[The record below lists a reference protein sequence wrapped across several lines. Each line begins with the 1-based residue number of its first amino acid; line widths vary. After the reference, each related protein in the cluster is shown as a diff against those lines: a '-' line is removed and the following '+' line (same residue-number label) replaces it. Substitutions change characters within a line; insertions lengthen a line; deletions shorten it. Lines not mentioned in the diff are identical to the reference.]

1 LKNQTQRRAH
11 ARQRAQ
17 ERYNVALSKQLR
29 RDMLT
34 MIRSGQSV
42 RKLKLTHTRT
52 AHLLLIGGKRIAVIY
67 SNSVKDIVTVL
78 PEGTWQFS
86 PDRIVEE

>member
-1 LKNQTQRRAH
+1 MKTPSQRRAH
-11 ARQRAQ
+11 ARQRAV
-17 ERYNVALSKQLR
+17 ERYGVALSKQLR